1 MVPTIPHASPL
12 RLIALWFWRSRV
24 KMSKRG
30 IESQH
35 GGALVQA
42 LVLEETKL
50 VDITEMK
57 KVNRRLGKEW

>member
-1 MVPTIPHASPL
+1 
-12 RLIALWFWRSRV
+12 
-24 KMSKRG
+24 MSKRG

-35 GGALVQA
+35 GGA

>member
-1 MVPTIPHASPL
+1 
-12 RLIALWFWRSRV
+12 
-24 KMSKRG
+24 MSKRG

-57 KVNRRLGKEW
+57 KVNRRLGKER